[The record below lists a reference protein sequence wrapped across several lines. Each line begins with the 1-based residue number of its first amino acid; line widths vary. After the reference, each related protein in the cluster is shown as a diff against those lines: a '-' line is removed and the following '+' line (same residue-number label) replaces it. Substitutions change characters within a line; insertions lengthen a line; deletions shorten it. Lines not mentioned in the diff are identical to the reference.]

1 MGEAIGEVLAL
12 GIGVALSPLAII
24 AVVLMLAAP
33 RGRSSALAFLA
44 AWVLALAGVGTA
56 ALLVADV
63 ADVDSGGAVTWVAIV
78 KGVIGVLLLGVA
90 ARQLRGRKDGA
101 EDELPGWMSQLDGIT
116 PARSAGLAVLFAAVK
131 PKNLLLSVAA
141 GVAVAQTGAAP
152 AGQAVALA
160 VFVLLGALAPGV
172 PVAIHTLM
180 RERGP
185 AILAA
190 TREWMLRENDTII
203 AVLCLVLG
211 LKLIGDAV

>member
-1 MGEAIGEVLAL
+1 MGHAIGEVLAL

-63 ADVDSGGAVTWVAIV
+63 ADADSGGAATWVAIV

-152 AGQAVALA
+152 AGQAVALG

-172 PVAIHTLM
+172 PVGIHTLM